1 MPDLFQRCQEVLS
14 PTWESLSRDL
24 AQELTFDVVVNNE
37 ELRQAICRCVNSK
50 TKSYRYVLPTQLVA
64 KLADSSLDCRCI
76 QASRGRR
83 GDFDARSIC
92 DQIIVPFDRQNHN
105 VLGGAPEP
113 YVNNPLRVPEVST
126 AYRARQKDKQ
136 GWDDLIFVLQQVEK
150 KRDPNFTEL
159 VFKQTLIEI
168 YRRLSII
175 QVTYPIP
182 KRISLKRTKE
192 LIEMYLSISSGGER
206 ALTIVSAL
214 MEVIGER
221 FSLFR
226 EVRRRS
232 ITAADRPSGLVADIE
247 CHDSEGNIVLAVEV
261 KDRELI
267 FNHIATK
274 LPDMRAKRVSEILYV
289 VQQGIHPK
297 NQGKIDKLIETEFV
311 SGQNIYIFKNIL
323 DFSSS
328 ILALIGED
336 GRRIFLENVGKNLD
350 TYKAAIQHRHDWA
363 NLLSQM

>member
-1 MPDLFQRCQEVLS
+1 M
-14 PTWESLSRDL
+14 
-24 AQELTFDVVVNNE
+24 
-37 ELRQAICRCVNSK
+37 
-50 TKSYRYVLPTQLVA
+50 
-64 KLADSSLDCRCI
+64 
-76 QASRGRR
+76 
-83 GDFDARSIC
+83 
-92 DQIIVPFDRQNHN
+92 
-105 VLGGAPEP
+105 
-113 YVNNPLRVPEVST
+113 PEVST

-192 LIEMYLSISSGGER
+192 LIEMYLSVSSGGER
-206 ALTIVSAL
+206 VLTIVSAL

-232 ITAADRPSGLVADIE
+232 ITAADKPSGLVADIE

>member
-1 MPDLFQRCQEVLS
+1 MPDFYQRCQEVLLV
-14 PTWESLSRDL
+14 TWESISRYL
-24 AQELTFDVVVNNE
+24 AQDPTFEVAVKED
-37 ELRQAICRCVNSK
+37 LRQAISRCINSK

-64 KLADSSLDCRCI
+64 KMVDSSLDCQCI
-76 QASRGRR
+76 QAGRGRQ
-83 GDFDARSIC
+83 GDFDARSVC
-92 DQIIVPFDRQNHN
+92 DQIIVPFDRQYHN

-113 YVNNPLRVPEVST
+113 YVNNPLRVPEIST
-126 AYRARQKDKQ
+126 AYRTRQKDKQ

-150 KRDPNFTEL
+150 KRDANFTEL

-182 KRISLKRTKE
+182 KRISLKRTEE
-192 LIEMYLSISSGGER
+192 LIDKYLSVSSGGER
-206 ALTIVSAL
+206 VLTIVSAL

-221 FSLFR
+221 LGVFK
-226 EVRRRS
+226 EICRRS

-247 CHDSEGNIVLAVEV
+247 CRDPQRKIVLAVEV

-274 LPDMRAKRVSEILYV
+274 LPDMRAKQVSEILYIA
-289 VQQGIHPK
+289 QQGIHSK
-297 NQGKIDKLIETEFV
+297 NQEKIDKLVEAEFT
-311 SGQNIYIFKNIL
+311 SGQNIYIFKNVL

-336 GRRIFLENVGKNLD
+336 GRRRFLENVGKNLD

-363 NLLSQM
+363 NLLSEM